1 MMIIK
6 STSPALTVKA
16 IFSDFYGT
24 LVHEDGAV
32 IKRITKEIA
41 EPGTTDN
48 TSEIGGF
55 WWREFQSSL
64 EKSFG
69 DNFKTQREL
78 EFQSLRKTIE
88 HFHSTADAGIL
99 SELMFDFWVKP
110 PAFEDS
116 KPFFEQCGL
125 PVYIVSNIDRQDV
138 CRAVEY
144 HGFTPAGI
152 FTSEDARA
160 YKPRSEIFLLALES
174 TGLKP
179 HEVIHIGDSL
189 SSDVAGAQAVGIRAL
204 WLNRNSREVPHGVLS
219 VKSLTEALA
228 ELNAE

>member
-6 STSPALTVKA
+6 TIPLPSEIKA

-41 EPGTTDN
+41 ETGTTDN
-48 TSEIGGF
+48 MSEIGGF
-55 WWREFQSSL
+55 WWQEFQSSL
-64 EKSFG
+64 ERSFG
-69 DNFKTQREL
+69 DGFQTQREL
-78 EFQSLRKTIE
+78 EYLSLRKTIE
-88 HFHSTADAGIL
+88 HFRSTSDAGIL

-110 PAFEDS
+110 LAFEDS

-138 CRAVEY
+138 CGAVEY
-144 HGFTPAGI
+144 HGFSPAGI

-160 YKPRSEIFLLALES
+160 YKPRSEIFMLALEN
-174 TGLKP
+174 TGLNP
-179 HEVIHIGDSL
+179 HEVIYIGDSL
-189 SSDVAGAQAVGIRAL
+189 SSDVAGAQSVGIRAL
-204 WLNRNSREVPHGVLS
+204 WLNRNSREVPRGVSS

>member
-6 STSPALTVKA
+6 STPLPSEIKA

-41 EPGTTDN
+41 ETGATDN
-48 TSEIGGF
+48 TSEIGNF
-55 WWREFQSSL
+55 WWREFQGCI

-69 DNFKTQREL
+69 DSFQTQREL
-78 EFQSLRKTIE
+78 EYLSLRKTIE
-88 HFHSTADAGIL
+88 HFHSTADAVIL
-99 SELMFDFWVKP
+99 SELMFDFWTKP

-116 KPFFEQCGL
+116 KPFFEQCEL
-125 PVYIVSNIDRQDV
+125 PVYIVSNIDRLDV
-138 CRAVEY
+138 CRAVDY

-160 YKPRSEIFLLALES
+160 YKPRSEIFLLVLES
-174 TGLKP
+174 TGLKS

-204 WLNRNSREVPHGVLS
+204 WLNRGSREAPQGVLS
-219 VKSLTEALA
+219 VQSLTEALA
-228 ELNAE
+228 KLNAE